1 MRRAFITTGTALCA
15 CSLLAADASGA
26 SNVTNLLP
34 TASPN
39 NAVAVIAPVSAGEGG
54 VVAQAAT
61 AEQVTVT
68 AYTRSVFA
76 CISKRTG
83 RHRIERRVDRIVS
96 TVVTSGA
103 SAQTVTLPTPR
114 VSAPMTCRK
123 SEVRRRVRLSYTDLR
138 ARSATGTNELLD
150 ASFLDNQ
157 L

>member
-1 MRRAFITTGTALCA
+1 MRRAFITTGAALCA

-26 SNVTNLLP
+26 SSPTNLLP

-39 NAVAVIAPVSAGEGG
+39 NAVAVIAPASAGEGG

-61 AEQVTVT
+61 AEQVTVS

-76 CISKRTG
+76 CISRSTG

-103 SAQTVTLPTPR
+103 SAQTVRLPTPR
-114 VSAPMTCRK
+114 VSAPLTCRS
-123 SEVRRRVRLSYTDLR
+123 SEIRRRVRLSYTDIT
-138 ARSATGTNELLD
+138 ARSATGEAELLD
-150 ASFLDNQ
+150 ASFLNNQ
-157 L
+157 V